1 MDRILLGKNDSGVS
15 GFWASKPGVNVISYS
30 SNGYLAGTE
39 AGPEG
44 LQDDGSVFPI
54 YGFNENFSWVGQ
66 SAYDYDW
73 VGAGNQNISSQNQS
87 LVKTTPEGTI
97 LFNNNKDN
105 GDPYFVH
112 VMNTNP
118 VSTGDG
124 YNAFHREHTVDT
136 SFNGNT
142 YPLLEFRVR
151 RPLKSD
157 GTHWQISDFDS
168 RGLSSTIF
176 QWFFATS
183 NNTNDNR
190 SIGVPTGVSSADPS
204 FEYNRRVTMSAAHWY
219 DVMGTSGEW
228 VTIEYDLANNTWQWQ
243 RDRGESASG
252 PLRGDYHDWVSNTA
266 VHMLRLDAFND
277 AQHPGQYPIHTRDDA
292 DLEVDY
298 IRAKKRGVPINFG
311 NSIDENFAFNSDWTR
326 TGLIH
331 QTGTVT
337 IGTEY
342 AWANGTAKPSGTSHP
357 GSQDGRV
364 DFPKLPYVPV
374 VLFQRYDDSSALDL
388 SFPAGDKEYSVAHCD
403 ITSNAQVWNP
413 LTKSYQAST
422 NTSYGSE
429 FRTFAYSR
437 ASADHFDLTCRNAIA
452 RDGYE
457 WLFNYT
463 PQEPYVEIYKGGNY
477 NPETENPESFVMY
490 PQTSQAETIS
500 GAPGV
505 VTNPGQPGTNIPNS
519 QDHSEVFVDG
529 TNDNYRIPSFDNG
542 STVHGEEWSP
552 TTPGHSEIHPLDQIT
567 DPWYLGFS
575 RQIQMNPY
583 AESMPDPAAL
593 HIPSFGNYDS
603 WYALP
608 IGVDPQFTPYKS
620 AEPGLRWRGNPSGY
634 AGSGDD
640 WLTDVPEMYLSGWF
654 HDDSNRGTAFAGGRM
669 KDGTLGIR
677 RGNIITEDTIP
688 TEGWDQ
694 HQGRGAPY
702 PPTINAT
709 SYGAGGDIG
718 LGTYTDLATALDY
731 SARDYSD
738 GKLGYFANYTG
749 TDKGNC
755 LPTFDWANKFGD
767 WNVPQFNNFYQY
779 DENVGAGSY
788 VSFKDAIGTSW
799 TEKNTKF
806 LDDSMWL
813 GYANNRNEYKGDIW
827 HPQAPTKT
835 YDEMSGVFGFGG
847 TIKNQGDW
855 AHFAGVGGGLSN
867 DRNNR
872 DGGAFTIHPQD
883 SYLGIQAVSRY
894 DAPPSGKEYY
904 YNDASPDYKTPFH
917 PHIRFRNRYGYR
929 PGTHFNDALFGEQ
942 IGDVNKTQNV
952 KLHDGSSDINN
963 RFSKD
968 GLHEAGFAGP
978 GSSYLYGAPHNYGR
992 MGALSPSHNLKTV
1005 SGVDRLVAKIA
1016 QGNLTPP
1023 GRFWRAPLNNK
1034 TDAAAEDIKSPS
1046 WTEPQT
1052 GYNGHKDSFVV
1063 SRWYTYPGATFAYD
1077 ISNFSG
1083 PSHYDAW
1090 YKNDQTDEVLDYKR
1104 RDYPQLYSGGWG
1116 NYGYFPTQEQL
1127 DVGKGAT
1134 RLFPEV
1140 PKSATKIDLASFY
1153 SLRDTNLARNWELT
1167 SSTLNYG
1174 SHFLGSFNY
1183 QAILP
1188 IAKAETLDGGTSA
1201 IYKKTMIHARAEL
1214 SPADGTSD
1222 ISAYSDFEVPFFDGT
1237 RFNVV
1242 PVRSYFSP
1250 NLMHLDKHV
1259 SRTFGIPNEI
1269 AGDYYVTSTRHNERG
1284 AHPDVPGDT
1293 HHSDTLLRHNIKTDA
1308 TFGDYEKL
1316 IHTKEFDLNPAN
1328 YHEYYHPTLNPNPGT
1343 NPVATSTV
1351 GKPHPDHKLIDY
1363 LRAQGVET
1371 LNLAPGEAIPIKADK
1386 YFAGM
1391 AFEGFN
1397 SATGAFNAHRF
1408 EFKIKKT
1415 KSHINHFRQSYE
1427 YNLPGKSPHRAD
1439 TLRSIGYGL
1448 VTNHYGFDTFDTPP
1462 PAAHSYFDGR
1472 QLGGGMSFLKNKYDA
1487 YFKNETTGDLYSS
1500 LYNSGV
1506 IHDEDKMTQ
1515 SRGSYT
1521 GRKVHP
1527 VNRPGT
1533 ANVWFGATDRWTQ
1546 PILDL
1551 AGRISGNPDPDPDYW
1566 YVDEGNRLAAKAP
1579 LGVYDADGPDGFAS
1593 YTYHP
1598 DYGRESYETAY
1609 DRDLISDFANSS
1621 FYRRGYTPGISS
1633 AFPAGSEDFDP
1644 DPASYSY
1651 DQYEGQT
1658 GSAWYLTSLSTS
1670 ISRHGR
1676 DAMVDGIIGAVE
1688 VSNTY
1693 SADQKARY
1701 FNTVTDQWE
1710 YWLTGADA
1718 LPQKGYYALGGKTLK
1733 YRPAK
1738 SQGATPETQM
1748 YGAYHGAPWNRFSD
1762 AVPFF
1767 GGLGAGYTST
1777 ANYWEDDVLPGM
1789 CKADNALTSWG
1800 TVDLSKFDHNHIGY
1814 RWHNDAWHSGT
1825 PAEVAK
1831 LARST
1836 IWAPSNSDK
1845 FYSEESGATDLDKK
1859 GYGVDSSGSGKTRI
1873 TAHQKGGTYDGFKL
1887 HERPEFQPVSGDG
1900 RYFGGV
1906 GGVDNWGGTSYNT
1919 WGPGMCVT
1927 PTVWDLKW
1935 SSIQHPFGITPSA
1948 EQDANTFYGST
1959 SIENQTSYI
1968 GGAPNVRVLLN
1979 DSGSDYDSANTW
1991 SVGTPPKNYDWA
2003 IGGHQIQSNHWDRT
2017 LKIKDLKY
2025 TDGSSGR
2032 VIQHANNGVQPTTSL
2047 KIKGAY
2053 AAGGFPAL
2061 TYAFV
2066 LEDNTV
2072 VDTTIKFGWRGP
2084 VASGQPVSGFGDT
2097 LIMKNTPSGTEYE
2110 LQIVDSASLGGFSDG
2125 IRVHSYRD
2133 DNAFRP
2139 IMVIAKASV
2148 SIPASDLESPN
2159 SPPEIQQ
2166 NPQLV
2171 LYNKTLAED
2180 PSRHPA
2186 NAFKANTT
2194 YHFQYMYDETKID
2207 PPKYRYWVLRI
2218 PAGLDAYN
2226 GENLL

>member
-44 LQDDGSVFPI
+44 LYEGAVLPV
-54 YGFNENFSWVGQ
+54 YGYNENFSWVG
-66 SAYDYDW
+66 ANTYTH
-73 VGAGNQNISSQNQS
+73 GFLG
-87 LVKTTPEGTI
+87 KTTGGSIRVHSTANGTLRLVANI
-97 LFNNNKDN
+97 A
-105 GDPYFVH
+105 DPYFIATL
-112 VMNTNP
+112 NTAPFSGGSYGSFNSYP
-118 VSTGDG
+118 TPDR
-124 YNAFHREHTVDT
+124 A
-136 SFNGNT
+136 FNGNN
-142 YPLLEFRVR
+142 YPLLEMRVR
-151 RPLKSD
+151 RPAKAD
-157 GTHWQISDFDS
+157 GTHWKQSDFVGADPAS
-168 RGLSSTIF
+168 YVF
-176 QWFFATS
+176 QVFFHTS
-183 NNTNDNR
+183 NATHLDL
-190 SIGVPTGVSSADPS
+190 PSSGFAGS
-204 FEYNRRVTMSAAHWY
+204 HNKFGSSKRWFEVF
-219 DVMGTSGEW
+219 GEEGEW
-228 VTIEYDLANNTWQWQ
+228 ATLEYDFENNKWSYE
-243 RDRGESASG
+243 RGGIVTSDIALGSGSNGGDWAS
-252 PLRGDYHDWVSNTA
+252 DTMIDA
-266 VHMLRLDAFND
+266 IRLD
-277 AQHPGQYPIHTRDDA
+277 PGGEYHSTSEA
-292 DLEVDY
+292 DWEIDY
-298 IRAKKRGVPINFG
+298 IRAKKRGIPINFG
-311 NSIDENFAFNSDWTR
+311 NSIDENLAFNSDWTR

-477 NPETENPESFVMY
+477 NPETENPESFVLY
-490 PQTSQAETIS
+490 PQTSQAETTS
-500 GAPGV
+500 SSFANPDQPGV
-505 VTNPGQPGTNIPNS
+505 NILNFSYEP
-519 QDHSEVFVDG
+519 EVFVDP
-529 TNDNYRIPSFDNG
+529 TSDSYRIPKFDNG
-542 STVHGEEWSP
+542 SSEYEQSWIPAS
-552 TTPGHSEIHPLDQIT
+552 PGHSEVHPLPTASMD
-567 DPWYLGFS
+567 
-575 RQIQMNPY
+575 PY
-583 AESMPDPAAL
+583 AASMPASGDL

-608 IGVDPQFTPYKS
+608 TGERATLSVAAT
-620 AEPGLRWRGNPSGY
+620 AGLRWRGNPGDIPF
-634 AGSGDD
+634 SGDI
-640 WLTDVPEMYLSGWF
+640 PELYLAGWF
-654 HDDSNRGTAFAGGRM
+654 HDDSNRGSAFAGGRM

-677 RGNIITEDTIP
+677 RGNIITKDTIP

-694 HQGRGAPY
+694 HQGRGEPY

-709 SYGAGGDIG
+709 SYGNGGDIG

-767 WNVPQFNNFYQY
+767 WNVPQFNNFYKY

-855 AHFAGVGGGLSN
+855 AHFAGVGGGLAADS
-867 DRNNR
+867 NNR

-904 YNDASPDYKTPFH
+904 YNNGSPDYKTPFH

-942 IGDVNKTQNV
+942 ISDVTKTQNYA
-952 KLHDGSSDINN
+952 LHFGSPDINN

-1134 RLFPEV
+1134 RLFPETQQ
-1140 PKSATKIDLASFY
+1140 PANPLNDDTYYSSRDRNTAESWLLGSSA
-1153 SLRDTNLARNWELT
+1153 
-1167 SSTLNYG
+1167 LNYG
-1174 SHFLGSFNY
+1174 SHPLGDTNPGVFG
-1183 QAILP
+1183 AILP
-1188 IAKAETLDGGTSA
+1188 APVADTIEGGASA
-1201 IYKKTMIHARAEL
+1201 IYKKTMIHARASVQYNSSGSSFL
-1214 SPADGTSD
+1214 TPF
-1222 ISAYSDFEVPFFDGT
+1222 ISSFFEVAFLDGGGSGT
-1237 RFNVV
+1237 NNL

-1284 AHPDVPGDT
+1284 AHPDVIDDT
-1293 HHSDTLLRHNIKTDA
+1293 DHSDTFLKHHLADA
-1308 TFGDYEKL
+1308 QINDSYEKK

-1343 NPVATSTV
+1343 NPAATSTV

-1415 KSHINHFRQSYE
+1415 KWHINHFRQSYE

-1472 QLGGGMSFLKNKYDA
+1472 QLGGGMSFLKNIYDS
-1487 YFKNETTGDLYSS
+1487 YFKNETNGDLYPT

-1506 IHDEDKMTQ
+1506 INDDDKLTEE
-1515 SRGSYT
+1515 RFFDPIP
-1521 GRKVHP
+1521 HP
-1527 VNRPGT
+1527 VNGAFPNT
-1533 ANVWFGATDRWTQ
+1533 WFGATDRWTQ
-1546 PILDL
+1546 PLTRN
-1551 AGRISGNPDPDPDYW
+1551 AGAYNGGDPDPALW
-1566 YVDEGNRLAAKAP
+1566 YVSEGNRLAAKEP
-1579 LGVYDADGPDGFAS
+1579 IGPTD
-1593 YTYHP
+1593 HP

-1621 FYRRGYTPGISS
+1621 FYRQGYTPGISS
-1633 AFPAGSEDFDP
+1633 AFPVSAEGDTIAG
-1644 DPASYSY
+1644 YST
-1651 DQYEGQT
+1651 DEYEGQT
-1658 GSAWYLTSLSTS
+1658 GAAWYLTPLSTS

-1814 RWHNDAWHSGT
+1814 RWHNDAWHTADPSG
-1825 PAEVAK
+1825 

-1845 FYSEESGATDLDKK
+1845 FYSEETGTKK
-1859 GYGVDSSGSGKTRI
+1859 GYGVDSSGNGKTRI

-1906 GGVDNWGGTSYNT
+1906 GGIDNWGGTSYNT

-1991 SVGTPPKNYDWA
+1991 SATPNTYLWA
-2003 IGGHQIQSNHWDRT
+2003 IGGSQIQSNYWDRE
-2017 LKIKDLKY
+2017 LKVVDLENH
-2025 TDGSSGR
+2025 
-2032 VIQHANNGVQPTTSL
+2032 VNNGVQTGSS
-2047 KIKGAY
+2047 K
-2053 AAGGFPAL
+2053 
-2061 TYAFV
+2061 
-2066 LEDNTV
+2066 
-2072 VDTTIKFGWRGP
+2072 W
-2084 VASGQPVSGFGDT
+2084 
-2097 LIMKNTPSGTEYE
+2097 
-2110 LQIVDSASLGGFSDG
+2110 
-2125 IRVHSYRD
+2125 H
-2133 DNAFRP
+2133 
-2139 IMVIAKASV
+2139 
-2148 SIPASDLESPN
+2148 
-2159 SPPEIQQ
+2159 
-2166 NPQLV
+2166 
-2171 LYNKTLAED
+2171 
-2180 PSRHPA
+2180 
-2186 NAFKANTT
+2186 ANTT

-2226 GENLL
+2226 GESLL